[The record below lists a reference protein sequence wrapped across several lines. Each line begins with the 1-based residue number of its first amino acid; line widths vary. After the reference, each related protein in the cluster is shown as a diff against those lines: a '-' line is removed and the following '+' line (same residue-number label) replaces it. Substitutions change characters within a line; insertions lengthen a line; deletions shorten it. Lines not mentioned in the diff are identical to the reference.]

1 MTASAPKKSAK
12 DLQKWL
18 ETHRLLP
25 SFPSVLGRLDSL
37 LTDPTV
43 TIEQVA
49 DLLSTDIGVSARLM
63 KTVNTGRYVMHAP
76 AASITEAI
84 SRLGLKE
91 VRLLAYAASFM
102 SLMSAPNHFSPR
114 QFWRSAFVS
123 AVSARE
129 LTLLLQS
136 KEIEITFDAAAAFLL
151 GLCHDMGIFV
161 LDACCPEEFQLVT
174 RQARENPSALAR
186 HEQQEMGLNH
196 GVAGAVML
204 QMWHFPDDWVIAV
217 AGHSFPARLPK
228 DKQVLSDVLLIAE
241 SMAFYLGY
249 NNGVCAG
256 TPNVLH
262 ELTLQRL
269 QQIGLSSG
277 EFELLSVRVR
287 ALIDSEGWLGL
298 ADEMPH

>member
-1 MTASAPKKSAK
+1 MTALPPKKTAK

-25 SFPSVLGRLDSL
+25 SFPSVLGRLDTL
-37 LTDPTV
+37 LTDPNT

-91 VRLLAYAASFM
+91 VRLLTYAASFM
-102 SLMSAPNHFSPR
+102 ALMSAPHHFSPR

-129 LTLLLQS
+129 LTLLLQR
-136 KEIEITFDAAAAFLL
+136 KEVTLNFDAATAFLL
-151 GLCHDMGIFV
+151 GLCHDMGVFV
-161 LDACCPEEFQLVT
+161 LDACCPEAFQRVT
-174 RQARENPSALAR
+174 QQTRDNPSALAR

-204 QMWHFPDDWVIAV
+204 QMWHFPEDWVIAV

-228 DKQVLSDVLLIAE
+228 EKQALSDVLLIAE
-241 SMAFYLGY
+241 SVAFYLGY
-249 NNGVCAG
+249 NNGICAG
-256 TPNVLH
+256 MPNVVN

-269 QQIGLSSG
+269 QQLGVSCQA
-277 EFELLSVRVR
+277 FELLAVRVR
-287 ALIDSEGWLGL
+287 ALIESEGWLVL
-298 ADEMPH
+298 ADEMPD